1 MEELI
6 QGKIIRG
13 IGGFYYVHVKER
25 GVYECRAKGI
35 FRKDKTKPLVG
46 DNVKIRVISKED
58 KTGNIEEI
66 EDRKNS
72 LIRPAVANIDQ
83 ALVIF
88 AADKPKLNLNLLDRF
103 LITMEKQEIPTIICF
118 NKCDLVGSKETE
130 LLTDIYGKS
139 GYTVLL
145 TCALTQEGI
154 AEILSVL
161 SGKTTSV
168 AGPSGVGKSSLVN
181 LLQKDVQ
188 METGVISE
196 KIDRGKHTTRHSELI
211 AVGPDTFIMDTP
223 GFSSIYMDRV
233 EKEELRQYF
242 IEFGP
247 YETACRF
254 QGCAHIHEPECGVKE
269 ALAEGKISKQRYEN
283 YIRIYNEIKDRRK
296 Y

>member
-13 IGGFYYVHVKER
+13 IGGFYYVHVKGR

-46 DNVKIRVISKED
+46 DNVKIRVISEED

-88 AADKPKLNLNLLDRF
+88 AADKPKPNLNLLDRF

-161 SGKTTSV
+161 TGKTTSV

-242 IEFGP
+242 IEFAP

-269 ALAEGKISKQRYEN
+269 ALAEGKISKLRYEN